1 MALKAFFQDRTSLFL
16 CDTHLFSVK
25 EYLIDQSIFNW
36 INKTHSAIFF
46 GTELD
51 IYSGFCRLS
60 MIETDGWL
68 FNGWFVQSSSISCCR
83 PNLMTQNCDKRSS
96 LIDDLHTRMPCGVG
110 WLKASHDTT
119 HYSHSFLPS
128 CNHRVERVKL
138 WGNSWWLD

>member
-1 MALKAFFQDRTSLFL
+1 MGDYLMDGL
-16 CDTHLFSVK
+16 CRVLQYH
-25 EYLIDQSIFNW
+25 
-36 INKTHSAIFF
+36 A
-46 GTELD
+46 
-51 IYSGFCRLS
+51 
-60 MIETDGWL
+60 
-68 FNGWFVQSSSISCCR
+68 CR

-138 WGNSWWLD
+138 